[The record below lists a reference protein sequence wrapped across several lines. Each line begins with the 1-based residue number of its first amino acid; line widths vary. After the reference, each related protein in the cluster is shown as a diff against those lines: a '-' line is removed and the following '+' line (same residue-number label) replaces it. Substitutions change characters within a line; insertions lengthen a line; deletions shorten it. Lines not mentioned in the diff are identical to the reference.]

1 MNKNPACPK
10 CKSDQVI
17 KSGKVQGKQR
27 FRCKHCNY
35 QFTRTTPRG
44 RPMKEKA
51 MAVIL
56 YTLGLSL
63 NVIAKIFNVS
73 TPAVL
78 YWIRAFAIANYE
90 KPAPKD
96 AIIIEIDEMWHYI
109 GSKKNRSGYGKLI
122 VEKLGNSSIGS
133 VVNVIKKHS

>member
-1 MNKNPACPK
+1 
-10 CKSDQVI
+10 
-17 KSGKVQGKQR
+17 
-27 FRCKHCNY
+27 
-35 QFTRTTPRG
+35 
-44 RPMKEKA
+44 MKEKA

-122 VEKLGNSSIGS
+122 VEKLENSSIGS